1 MKESIP
7 ARAAGRG
14 RASATVD
21 SELSHAR
28 RPESDEPDDRPGL
41 VASHDRLPP
50 RLTEPKRPVGP
61 GPAAARSAPAARS
74 AAAPVSPLLG
84 PGLPEAR
91 SAPAARPPRASER
104 RAEPVSRPLPPPGGY
119 RCDPLLFTVV
129 LTLTALGLVMVYS
142 SSAIFA
148 SQRFGDS
155 RFFLVRDLVWTLLGL
170 LAMSVTMR
178 VDYGLYRRLAYP
190 LLGLATLLLGA
201 VLVVGSRVNGA
212 KRWFHLL
219 GLSFQPAE
227 LAKVVLIIYLA
238 HSLAKKA
245 DKVRLFAV
253 GFLPHLV
260 VCGVFMVLL
269 LKQPDLGTAVIMGGV
284 TLMLLF
290 IAGTNLSYLL
300 LALLAALPIL
310 YNAVVGTPWRLRRIL
325 AFLDPWQFRDNYG
338 YQMTASLIAVGSG
351 GTTGQGLGDGRQKL
365 FFLPEAHTDYILA
378 IIGEELGLLGVVA
391 VLILFILLVAAGCRA
406 AARARDSFGC
416 YLASG
421 LSLMFGLQAIINI
434 GVVLGALPTK
444 GLTLPL
450 VSFGGSTLVIDLMA
464 VGILLNISRG
474 EPAPSPL
481 QLRLGRVPR
490 LLARLWPVRRNRRR
504 PTTGRRVQIARPR
517 PARPAELVQS

>member
-1 MKESIP
+1 MREP
-7 ARAAGRG
+7 A
-14 RASATVD
+14 
-21 SELSHAR
+21 
-28 RPESDEPDDRPGL
+28 
-41 VASHDRLPP
+41 
-50 RLTEPKRPVGP
+50 
-61 GPAAARSAPAARS
+61 PAAARPVATHARPLLPLPAEAPLDVDASEPVPAPRQRPAADK
-74 AAAPVSPLLG
+74 
-84 PGLPEAR
+84 
-91 SAPAARPPRASER
+91 
-104 RAEPVSRPLPPPGGY
+104 RAETAPKPLAPPPVY
-119 RCDPLLFTVV
+119 SADPLLFTVV
-129 LTLTALGLVMVYS
+129 LLLTGLGVVMVYS

-148 SQRFGDS
+148 NQRFGDS
-155 RFFLVRDLVWTLLGL
+155 RFFLARDLLWTLLGL
-170 LAMSVTMR
+170 SAMAVTMR
-178 VDYGLYRRLAYP
+178 IDYGIYRRFAYP
-190 LLGLATLLLGA
+190 LLGLAMTLLVA
-201 VLVVGSRVNGA
+201 VLLVGARVNGA
-212 KRWFHLL
+212 RRWFHLM

-227 LAKVVLIIYLA
+227 LAKVALIIYLA

-245 DKVRLFAV
+245 DKVRLFAI
-253 GFLPHLV
+253 GFLPHLM

-269 LKQPDLGTAVIMGGV
+269 LKQPDLGTAVILGGV

-310 YNAVVGTPWRLRRIL
+310 YNAVVGTPWRLRRVL

-378 IIGEELGLLGVVA
+378 IIGEELGLFGVVA
-391 VLILFILLVAAGCRA
+391 VLLLFIVLVAAGCRA
-406 AARARDSFGC
+406 AARARDPFGR

-421 LSLMFGLQAIINI
+421 LSLMFGLQAVINI

-481 QLRLGRVPR
+481 QAKLRRVPR
-490 LLARLWPVRRNRRR
+490 LWRGLWPGRRNRRR
-504 PTTGRRVQIARPR
+504 PGGGRRIEIAGPR
-517 PARPAELVQS
+517 PPASTLTPAPAGAVTR

>member
-1 MKESIP
+1 MREP
-7 ARAAGRG
+7 ALARAGRG
-14 RASATVD
+14 RTSAAPD
-21 SELSHAR
+21 DELSHAR
-28 RPESDEPDDRPGL
+28 PPESDEPDDRPGR
-41 VASHDRLPP
+41 VASHDRAPPP
-50 RLTEPKRPVGP
+50 RLTEPKRSAGP
-61 GPAAARSAPAARS
+61 GPLAVRSAQAARSAQ
-74 AAAPVSPLLG
+74 APVSSPASAG
-84 PGLPEAR
+84 PPEAQ
-91 SAPAARPPRASER
+91 AARPPRATER
-104 RAEPVSRPLPPPGGY
+104 RAEPAARPLPPPNGY

>member
-1 MKESIP
+1 
-7 ARAAGRG
+7 
-14 RASATVD
+14 
-21 SELSHAR
+21 
-28 RPESDEPDDRPGL
+28 
-41 VASHDRLPP
+41 
-50 RLTEPKRPVGP
+50 
-61 GPAAARSAPAARS
+61 
-74 AAAPVSPLLG
+74 
-84 PGLPEAR
+84 
-91 SAPAARPPRASER
+91 
-104 RAEPVSRPLPPPGGY
+104 
-119 RCDPLLFTVV
+119 
-129 LTLTALGLVMVYS
+129 
-142 SSAIFA
+142 
-148 SQRFGDS
+148 
-155 RFFLVRDLVWTLLGL
+155 VWALLGL

-190 LLGLATLLLGA
+190 LLGLATLLLSA

-391 VLILFILLVAAGCRA
+391 VLILFILLVVAGCRA

-490 LLARLWPVRRNRRR
+490 LLHRLWPVRRNRRR
-504 PTTGRRVQIARPR
+504 PASGRRVQIARPR
-517 PARPAELVQS
+517 PLRPAELVQS